1 MYHSYSLAL
10 GVVNTNLRCKSG
22 ITLIQE
28 SSEAVQSM
36 MIGFMFEEVPGGIAA
51 CVLSYTTN
59 LVAMLLVGFKAWCV
73 HCVQFSPFSL

>member
-1 MYHSYSLAL
+1 
-10 GVVNTNLRCKSG
+10 
-22 ITLIQE
+22 
-28 SSEAVQSM
+28 M